1 MFNYNKKRLNITY
14 QHFRSNLDK
23 IAAEKGKHF
32 LHLRNSKMDNQ

>member
-1 MFNYNKKRLNITY
+1 MFNHNKKRLNITY

-32 LHLRNSKMDNQ
+32 LNLRNSKTDKQ